1 MLLVYDHDNS
11 IEYHEIRDQHF
22 FNCKLSDYYSF
33 HIRIAFS
40 YAFPNRK
47 RRIVNNCTN
56 GYIQHNHTKEV
67 LEYNKNELEKRDMVK
82 MEDRKAELINEL
94 DKAIKAPK
102 TRILEYHNRVKN
114 IKEKI
119 KRIEKKSLH
128 IDDKPILRVD
138 IFMTDEYLNSICYN
152 EDHLKEY
159 VKAMRFHPVKVKIVR
174 VLWYLKNGKADF
186 RKSLKIDNDN
196 YVPFSIP
203 MITGEDESSL
213 IL

>member
-1 MLLVYDHDNS
+1 M
-11 IEYHEIRDQHF
+11 
-22 FNCKLSDYYSF
+22 KL
-33 HIRIAFS
+33 
-40 YAFPNRK
+40 
-47 RRIVNNCTN
+47 
-56 GYIQHNHTKEV
+56 
-67 LEYNKNELEKRDMVK
+67 
-82 MEDRKAELINEL
+82 EDRKAELINEL

-174 VLWYLKNGKADF
+174 VLWFLKNGKAEF
-186 RKSLKIDNDN
+186 RKFLKIDNDKENNPIIKTIVEYHRRKIVRKQLIRQGNFKWVMICLVYN
-196 YVPFSIP
+196 YFVVLFY
-203 MITGEDESSL
+203 
-213 IL
+213 